1 MEKINIRGLDISR
14 FTLGTVQLG
23 VNYGMANTIGVPSQ
37 EQAFALL
44 DAARQV
50 GVNCLDTAN
59 AYGTSEEVVG
69 DWRKAG
75 GSDVNIVSKFK
86 VRDPADP
93 IGQFKAQLALSQQ
106 RLGTV
111 AGYMFHNDEDMR
123 LYGDV
128 VRDEFLRAK
137 EEGRISFVGASVYTA
152 EDVEF
157 MLEKH
162 PWIEAVQLP
171 MSVLDTRIAQR
182 GLLEELHKR
191 NVIVFVRSVFLQGML
206 CMEKAPEKYDF
217 MQPSL
222 DAVAEVARAGGLTLP
237 QLAVAYIRD
246 LPGVTS
252 LVLGCEKAEQVVD
265 NANLINTRPLTPAE
279 LDAISEI
286 GRKAPIE
293 QTMTV
298 IRSAK
303 WDPKTG
309 RSAN

>member
-1 MEKINIRGLDISR
+1 METINIRGLDISR
-14 FTLGTVQLG
+14 FSLGTVQLG
-23 VNYGMANTIGVPSQ
+23 VNYGLANTIGVPSE

-44 DAARQV
+44 NAAREV

-59 AYGTSEEVVG
+59 AYGTSEQVVG
-69 DWRKAG
+69 DWHKAIG
-75 GSDVNIVSKFK
+75 GGMNIVSKFK

-93 IGQFKAQLALSQQ
+93 IGQFKAQLALSQE

-111 AGYMFHNDEDMR
+111 AGYLFHDDKDLR
-123 LYGDV
+123 AYGDV
-128 VRDEFLRAK
+128 IRDEFLRAK
-137 EEGRISFVGASVYTA
+137 EEGKTSFVGASVYTA
-152 EDVEF
+152 DDVEF

-162 PWIEAVQLP
+162 PWLEAVQLP
-171 MSVLDTRIAQR
+171 MSVLDTRIVER
-182 GLLEELHKR
+182 GLLEELRKR
-191 NVIVFVRSVFLQGML
+191 NIIVFVRSVFLQGML
-206 CMEKAPEKYDF
+206 CMDKAPEQHSF

-222 DAVAEVARAGGLTLP
+222 DAVKEVAKAGGLTMP

-265 NANLINTRPLTPAE
+265 NANLINTRPLTAAE
-279 LDAISEI
+279 MDAISEI

-293 QTMTV
+293 RAMEV

-309 RSAN
+309 KAK